1 MHGGDLAGLT
11 NGLLDLLLGLQ
22 IVKVSGVRSVDIHGG
37 TRNGVESSGV
47 RHVTFLKS
55 LESLQDVSPC
65 LVN

>member
-37 TRNGVESSGV
+37 DKKR
-47 RHVTFLKS
+47 
-55 LESLQDVSPC
+55 C
-65 LVN
+65 